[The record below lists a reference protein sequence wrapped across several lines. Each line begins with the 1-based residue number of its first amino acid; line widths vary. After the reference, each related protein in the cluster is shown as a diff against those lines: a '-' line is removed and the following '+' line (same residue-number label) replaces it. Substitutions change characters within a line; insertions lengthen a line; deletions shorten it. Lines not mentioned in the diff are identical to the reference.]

1 METPIDLKAY
11 KRHARILEVRLYSIR
26 LLLVNHYGEEKGMD
40 MIRQIS
46 DMLGCTWQLLAPV
59 FTAGP
64 KLRKGAIDPGQMFN
78 KQEMILAS
86 HIFGEDR
93 SYVARKYLRA
103 STSYIYQNAKDHSV
117 DKFITEEWLAK
128 LDRQPIV
135 ITTPVS
141 QRQALDFVEKFHTF
155 VQMIKV

>member
-1 METPIDLKAY
+1 MSTVIDFKAY
-11 KRHARILEVRLYSIR
+11 KKHARILEVRLFSIR
-26 LLLVNHYGEEKGMD
+26 SILTNHYGEEKGMD
-40 MIRQIS
+40 MLKQMS
-46 DMLGCTWQLLAPV
+46 DMFGCTWQLLAPI

-64 KLRKGAIDPGQMFN
+64 KLKKGAIDPGQMFN
-78 KQEMILAS
+78 KQEMILSA

-93 SYVARKYLRA
+93 AYVARKFLQA

-117 DKFITEEWLAK
+117 DQFITDEWLSK

-141 QRQALDFVEKFHTF
+141 QRQALDFVDKYHTF